1 MLGAFHSECT
11 IQSIMLSGIM
21 LSVFM
26 LNVVVLNVVA
36 PFKVGRN
43 EVFFLR

>member
-1 MLGAFHSECT
+1 MLSVT

-36 PFKVGRN
+36 PFKVDTN
-43 EVFFLR
+43 EDVKFCFLR